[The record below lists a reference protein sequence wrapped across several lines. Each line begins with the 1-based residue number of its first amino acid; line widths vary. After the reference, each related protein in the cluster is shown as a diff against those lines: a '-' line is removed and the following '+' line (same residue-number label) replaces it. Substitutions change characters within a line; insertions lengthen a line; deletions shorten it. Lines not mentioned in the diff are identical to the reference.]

1 MALGSEF
8 AGKVAIV
15 TGTTGIGAACALR
28 LARAG
33 CAVVALGIDGAGNAA
48 LDETAQ
54 AEGLSLTA
62 RHADL
67 RVPADVEAAVDAAA
81 RKHGG
86 LDIVVNAAAIHPYGT
101 AETTDWNT
109 FRACMEVNVGSTFL
123 VSGRAVPH
131 MRARGGG
138 AIVNLASVQGHAN
151 QAGVT
156 AYVASKGAIHA
167 LTRAMA
173 MDHAGDR
180 VRVNSVSPGSVRTPI
195 LSLAARMFDGEGA
208 DKEVDENAAFR
219 RFGASHPIGRIGEPE
234 EVADLVAFL
243 ASDRAGFITGSDHL
257 IDGGLNA
264 ALGVK

>member
-1 MALGSEF
+1 MTEGMDEF
-8 AGKVAIV
+8 RGKVAIV

-28 LARAG
+28 LARSGAS
-33 CAVVALGIDGAGNAA
+33 VLALGIDEGGNAA
-48 LDETAQ
+48 LDATGRD
-54 AEGLSLTA
+54 EGIALAA
-62 RHADL
+62 RCADL
-67 RVPADVEAAVDAAA
+67 RVPAEVEAAVNAAVKA
-81 RKHGG
+81 YGG

-101 AETTDWNT
+101 AETTDWDT
-109 FRACMEVNVGSTFL
+109 FRACMEVNVGSIFL
-123 VSGRAVPH
+123 VSGAAVPH

-173 MDHAGDR
+173 MDHAADR
-180 VRVNSVSPGSVRTPI
+180 IRVNSVSPGSVRTPI

-208 DKEVDENAAFR
+208 DEDTAFE
-219 RFGASHPIGRIGEPE
+219 RFGAGHPIGRIGEPD

-257 IDGGLNA
+257 IDGGLNVGLA
-264 ALGVK
+264 VR

>member
-1 MALGSEF
+1 MTDEF

-33 CAVVALGIDGAGNAA
+33 CAVVALGIDEGGNAA
-48 LDETAQ
+48 LDGA
-54 AEGLSLTA
+54 ARSEGLTLAA

-67 RVPADVEAAVDAAA
+67 RVPAEVEAAVAATVGA
-81 RKHGG
+81 HGG

-101 AETTDWNT
+101 VETTGWDT
-109 FRACMEVNVGSTFL
+109 FRACMEVNVGSIFL
-123 VSGRAVPH
+123 LGTHAVPH
-131 MRARGGG
+131 LRARGGG

-151 QAGVT
+151 QSGVT

-180 VRVNSVSPGSVRTPI
+180 IRVNSVSPGSVRTPI

-208 DKEVDENAAFR
+208 DEDAVFE
-219 RFGASHPIGRIGEPE
+219 RFGAGHPIGRIGEPG
-234 EVADLVAFL
+234 EVAELVAFL
-243 ASDRAGFITGSDHL
+243 ASDRAGFITGADYL
-257 IDGGLNA
+257 IDGGLKA
-264 ALGVK
+264 GLAVR